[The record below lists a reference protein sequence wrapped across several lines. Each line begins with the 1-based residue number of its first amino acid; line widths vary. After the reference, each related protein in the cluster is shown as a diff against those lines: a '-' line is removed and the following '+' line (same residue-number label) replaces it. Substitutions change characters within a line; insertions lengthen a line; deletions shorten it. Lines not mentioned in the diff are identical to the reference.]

1 MKTIAL
7 KGELRDGLGKSA
19 TKQVRAKGM
28 TPCVLYGTG
37 DNVHFSVYEADFK
50 NLVYTPNTYLV
61 KLDTGSGQF
70 IAKLQDL
77 QFHPVSESI
86 LHADFYALDLS
97 KPITIQIPIN
107 VVGNSVGV
115 RAGGKL
121 QIKIKKLTLFGLVQ
135 DMPDSIDVKIDDLDI
150 GKSVRV
156 RDLSVPKV
164 ELLDTPENSVVSVV
178 VTRVAQLEESELD
191 EEGLEGVEGAEGAEG
206 EEGAEGA
213 AEEGKEK

>member
-7 KGELRDGLGKSA
+7 KGEVRTELGKAA

-37 DNVHFSVYEADFK
+37 ENVHFSVYEADFK

-61 KLDTGSGQF
+61 RLDTGKNQI

-86 LHADFYALDLS
+86 IHADFLAVDLEKPLEIAL
-97 KPITIQIPIN
+97 PIK
-107 VVGNSVGV
+107 VVGNSPGV

-121 QIKIKKLTLFGLVQ
+121 RIKIKKLRVSGLVQ
-135 DMPDSIDVKIDDLDI
+135 DMPEYIEVDISKLAI

-156 RDLSVPKV
+156 RDLNVPNIT
-164 ELLDTPENSVVSVV
+164 LLDTPENSVVSVV
-178 VTRVAQLEESELD
+178 VTRAARSAASGEDEEESGD
-191 EEGLEGVEGAEGAEG
+191 ESSEESSEESAE
-206 EEGAEGA
+206 
-213 AEEGKEK
+213 

>member
-7 KGELRDGLGKSA
+7 KGEVRTELGKAA

-37 DNVHFSVYEADFK
+37 ENVHFSVYEADFK

-61 KLDTGSGQF
+61 RLDTGKNQI

-86 LHADFYALDLS
+86 IHADFLAVDLEKPLEIAL
-97 KPITIQIPIN
+97 PIK
-107 VVGNSVGV
+107 VVGNSPGV

-121 QIKIKKLTLFGLVQ
+121 RIKIKKLRVSGLVQ
-135 DMPDSIDVKIDDLDI
+135 DMPEYIEVDISKLAI

-156 RDLSVPKV
+156 RDLNVPNV
-164 ELLDTPENSVVSVV
+164 TLLDTPENSVVSVV
-178 VTRVAQLEESELD
+178 VTRAARSAASGDMEDESGDDSAEESS
-191 EEGLEGVEGAEGAEG
+191 EESAE
-206 EEGAEGA
+206 
-213 AEEGKEK
+213 